1 MTGFPPSRGGENF
14 HCRAARTASSWSR
27 GCTDMGLTLRTTP
40 LSSTISSS
48 TAVVLM
54 FRFEGSGGRIGS
66 FFSRTDACRVSG
78 SRRTNLGRFASLVLF
93 DVWESAGEKWAHKRN
108 DMRQHN
114 RLRPDIEASKPDWGN
129 QPVCRIENCVDR
141 NPNDKAGRGRIQQG
155 LGNRVQLEEVGV
167 NHAQCHCAFGRSP
180 WSASRFCGTP

>member
-54 FRFEGSGGRIGS
+54 FRFEGSGGRLGS
-66 FFSRTDACRVSG
+66 FFLRTDACRVSG

-114 RLRPDIEASKPDWGN
+114 RLRPDIEASKPD
-129 QPVCRIENCVDR
+129 
-141 NPNDKAGRGRIQQG
+141 
-155 LGNRVQLEEVGV
+155 LGETSQFAESRTAWTGIPMIRLEGV
-167 NHAQCHCAFGRSP
+167 EFNKV
-180 WSASRFCGTP
+180 SAIGCN